1 MTIQTHAPAG
11 QDALNRRELIA
22 KLVEIT
28 GTPSSYLGMPSCAY
42 QVGCYRVERD
52 GSIAVENAADLEALR
67 PTLVSLGY
75 IDPEPESANVELD
88 TALSAPDAQA
98 NEPGEIQ
105 EPEATEE
112 SSTEPEPTEIAPE
125 TTEAAP
131 SPEQHTI
138 QEPAGEITQLDL
150 SMPHAGMDTNQL
162 RNFVFTFYAKQHLLN
177 KALGSD
183 LLFIHDNVV
192 SRLQEALPEDIEGFV
207 TMLEDFKALGE
218 LTGLAVDAENVTVSF
233 PFNGQPTDDLA
244 LFPELLSKVI
254 KVCKETRHVRP
265 NIQRLGENEKYLMH
279 SWLIRLGCGGPDF
292 KALRSRLTGGLTG
305 YCAFPDQSRADKHK
319 AKYAEIRRNR
329 REAGKVVTPDAD

>member
-11 QDALNRRELIA
+11 QDTLNRRELIA

-42 QVGCYRVERD
+42 QVGGYRVERD
-52 GSIAVENAADLEALR
+52 GSITAENAADLEALR
-67 PTLVSLGY
+67 PALVSLGY
-75 IDPEPESANVELD
+75 VDPEPENASA
-88 TALSAPDAQA
+88 
-98 NEPGEIQ
+98 EP
-105 EPEATEE
+105 P
-112 SSTEPEPTEIAPE
+112 
-125 TTEAAP
+125 
-131 SPEQHTI
+131 TI

-192 SRLQEALPEDIEGFV
+192 SRLQDALPEDIADFI

-218 LTGLAVDAENVTVSF
+218 LTGLSVDAENVTVSF
-233 PFNGQPTDDLA
+233 PFNGQPTIDLA

-265 NIQRLGENEKYLMH
+265 NLQRLGENEKYLMH
-279 SWLIRLGCGGPDF
+279 NWLIRLGCGGPDF
-292 KALRSRLTGGLTG
+292 KALRSRLTGGLMG
-305 YCAFPDQSRADKHK
+305 YCAFPDQSQADKHK